1 VVISSSELAKQ
12 VLKENDQ
19 QLSNRRRSRA
29 ALKFSRNGKDLIW
42 ADYGPNY
49 VKVRK
54 VSTLELLSSKKLKA
68 LRPIREDEVTA
79 MVESIFRDC
88 TNPDQL
94 INQMLTNT
102 YDLKKKGQ
110 NMKLKDYLSTVSFNN
125 ITRLVLGTR
134 LMSPEGVLN
143 EQGLEFK
150 DILGN
155 GVKLWALV
163 TLAEYIPWL
172 RWMFPLEEEKYVK
185 HNERRDKLTKTIM
198 AEHTLARQKAGGA
211 AKPHFV
217 DVLLSLQEEYDLNDD
232 TIIGLLWV
240 GHCDVS
246 LIYLCMLFT

>member
-1 VVISSSELAKQ
+1 
-12 VLKENDQ
+12 
-19 QLSNRRRSRA
+19 
-29 ALKFSRNGKDLIW
+29 
-42 ADYGPNY
+42 
-49 VKVRK
+49 
-54 VSTLELLSSKKLKA
+54 
-68 LRPIREDEVTA
+68 
-79 MVESIFRDC
+79 
-88 TNPDQL
+88 
-94 INQMLTNT
+94 MLTNT
-102 YDLKKKGQ
+102 YDSEKKGQ
-110 NMKLKDYLSTVSFNN
+110 NMKLRDYLSTVSFNN

-134 LMSPEGVLN
+134 FMSPEGVLN

-155 GVKLWALV
+155 GVKLWAPV

-217 DVLLSLQEEYDLNDD
+217 DALLNLQEEYELSDD

-240 GHCDVS
+240 GH
-246 LIYLCMLFT
+246 

>member
-1 VVISSSELAKQ
+1 
-12 VLKENDQ
+12 
-19 QLSNRRRSRA
+19 
-29 ALKFSRNGKDLIW
+29 
-42 ADYGPNY
+42 
-49 VKVRK
+49 
-54 VSTLELLSSKKLKA
+54 
-68 LRPIREDEVTA
+68 
-79 MVESIFRDC
+79 
-88 TNPDQL
+88 
-94 INQMLTNT
+94 MLTNT

-125 ITRLVLGTR
+125 ITRLVLGKR
-134 LMSPEGVLN
+134 FMSPEGVLN

-240 GHCDVS
+240 GH
-246 LIYLCMLFT
+246 